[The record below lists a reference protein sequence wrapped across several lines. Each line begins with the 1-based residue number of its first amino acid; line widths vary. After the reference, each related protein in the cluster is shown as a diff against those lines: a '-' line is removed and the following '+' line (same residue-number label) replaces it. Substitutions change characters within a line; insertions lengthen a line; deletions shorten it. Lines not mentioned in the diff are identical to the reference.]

1 MIRTLARIAASL
13 FLLAFTFAC
22 NAAPQAGVDYRLIQ
36 PPQPV
41 SGKKIEVIEF
51 FSYNCPHCADFEPSL
66 QAWLKRKPK
75 DVEYRSVSLDLGHKQ
90 WQPAARLF
98 YTLEVMGLTEKYHQ
112 KVFDTIHK
120 DGKSLTSDQAIKDWA
135 KGVGIDG
142 AKFDQAYDSF
152 TVDTNLKRGLKMG
165 PAYGVTGT
173 PSVAV
178 NGKYVTGP
186 KNNNE
191 AFFRML
197 DELIDMERRN
207 AK

>member
-1 MIRTLARIAASL
+1 MIRTFLRFTTSVL
-13 FLLAFTFAC
+13 LLATAIAC

-51 FSYNCPHCADFEPSL
+51 FSYNCPHCADFEPAL

-75 DVEYRSVSLDLGHKQ
+75 DVEYRSVSLDLGHRQ

-98 YTLEVMGLTEKYHQ
+98 YALEAMGLTEKYHQ
-112 KVFDTIHK
+112 KVFDAIHK
-120 DGKSLTSDQAIKDWA
+120 DGKQLTTDQAVKDWA
-135 KGVGIDG
+135 RGAGIDG
-142 AKFDQAYDSF
+142 AKFDQSYDSF

-165 PAYGVTGT
+165 PAYNVTGT
-173 PSVAV
+173 PSIAV

-186 KNNNE
+186 KNNYD